1 MTGDRPHTRTADPAF
16 LAALDRLPVG
26 PFTARVGGIRWR
38 AARTLY
44 AGGRS
49 EKLEATALTGTGYVS
64 ANLYRLSDG
73 TVRLHPCEMP
83 AGDVVA
89 FVLAAVPEDPDQ

>member
-1 MTGDRPHTRTADPAF
+1 M
-16 LAALDRLPVG
+16 
-26 PFTARVGGIRWR
+26 ARVDGIRWR
-38 AARTLY
+38 AARTIH

-49 EKLEATALTGTGYVS
+49 EKLEATALTGPGYVS
-64 ANLYRLSDG
+64 ANIYRLSDG
-73 TVRLHPCEMP
+73 TARLHPCEMP